1 MYLYFKVPPFYLGCR
16 NQKGRFNN
24 VVTRK
29 KKKEPKDY
37 RDESFR
43 RRIIQKTEEPI
54 VEGLRGRSKIRALTE
69 EFVESKKTGSATA
82 DAKM

>member
-1 MYLYFKVPPFYLGCR
+1 MSS
-16 NQKGRFNN
+16 QE
-24 VVTRK
+24 K

-37 RDESFR
+37 REESFR

-69 EFVESKKTGSATA
+69 EFVERKKTGSATA